1 MNEDISERAQ
11 DEGLLSSAGLLC
23 CSLLNATQIVPGRVN
38 PVSIGFALVDH
49 QGKYVRVN
57 DALAVIDGM
66 PAEAHAGKTIREV
79 IGEAAD
85 KVEAAIERVVSTG
98 EYVTNLEISATLPN
112 RYEPG
117 YWVAHF
123 FPFKFKKH
131 EPNYIACMIVE
142 TTGLLKI
149 AKCFGSLIEFLPRIA
164 DQFLLAGSPNPSTPE
179 KLNTWNEAL
188 FSLRQCKSA
197 LLRVAQ
203 YFPKPPELEDVRN
216 LEHPDSFGTP
226 SRLQPVL
233 NFPPKPKDEDDLSPR
248 EIEVVKFLANGKG
261 TKEIAEALEL
271 TVHTIDTYRGRI
283 LNKLGVHTTAEVV
296 KHAIKHRLIEI

>member
-1 MNEDISERAQ
+1 M
-11 DEGLLSSAGLLC
+11 
-23 CSLLNATQIVPGRVN
+23 
-38 PVSIGFALVDH
+38 
-49 QGKYVRVN
+49 
-57 DALAVIDGM
+57 
-66 PAEAHAGKTIREV
+66 
-79 IGEAAD
+79 IGEAAE
-85 KVEAAIERVVSTG
+85 KVEAVIERVASTG
-98 EYVTNLEISATLPN
+98 ECVTNLEISATLPN

-131 EPNYIACMIVE
+131 EPDYIACMIVE

-149 AKCFGSLIEFLPRIA
+149 AKCFGGLIELLPRIA
-164 DQFLLAGSPNPSTPE
+164 EQLLLAGSPDPRTSE

-188 FSLRQCKSA
+188 STLRQCKGA

-203 YFPKPPELEDVRN
+203 YFPKPPELDHIRN
-216 LEHPDSFGTP
+216 LEYADSFGTP
-226 SRLQPVL
+226 SMLQPIL
-233 NFPPKPKDEDDLSPR
+233 NFPPKLKDDDGLSPR

-271 TVHTIDTYRGRI
+271 TVRTIDTYRGRI

-296 KHAIKHRLIEI
+296 KHAIKNRLIEI